1 MKKLMM
7 IAAVIAMMM
16 TTTVSV
22 YATATTAGTT
32 WESRINQRITDLQA
46 KKQAI
51 SDYRSAA
58 IEKRDIV
65 KANRDDNKAIWEEN
79 KTLRQALKVKL
90 AAIKADGTV
99 LDATV
104 ITTLKAD
111 HEKIK
116 VLVAEIRAT
125 EGQIK
130 EYLTLNKGNAKKL
143 DYDALNSTYA
153 KIADVQL
160 LRNTKLVEINNLLKE
175 MTGLL
180 N

>member
-1 MKKLMM
+1 MKKFWM

-16 TTTVSV
+16 TTTLGVH
-22 YATATTAGTT
+22 ATAPTAGAKSET
-32 WESRINQRITDLQA
+32 RINQRIADLQT

-58 IEKRDIV
+58 MGKRDIV
-65 KANRDDNKAIWEEN
+65 KDNRDDNKAIWEEN
-79 KTLRQALKVKL
+79 KELRQTLKVKL
-90 AAIKADGTV
+90 AAIKTAGSV

-104 ITTLKAD
+104 LTSLKAD
-111 HEKIK
+111 RERIK
-116 VLVAEIRAT
+116 VLVSEMQAT

-130 EYLTLNKGNAKKL
+130 ELIALNKGNAKKL
-143 DYDALNSTYA
+143 DYEALNSTFA
-153 KIADVQL
+153 KIAEVQL

-175 MTGLL
+175 MTSLL